1 MPLLRDFGAA
11 GHLEAF
17 FVSAVFAV
25 LGIRFLLS
33 VGDYFQLS
41 PAGLHI
47 AHVLWGGL
55 LMLAATLGFLLF
67 LPRASKRL
75 FAVIGGVGFGTFIDE
90 VGKFVTRDN
99 DYFFRPAIA
108 VIYVVLVLAVIGARA
123 IRRRDYS
130 REEYLANALA
140 ELEGAAL
147 DDFDA
152 EEQRR
157 ALFYL
162 SRADP
167 SHPLVPQLRA
177 AVLSSMLVPV
187 RRPWFAVRTRERFR
201 AFYRK
206 VAALPWFDDALAAFF
221 VIRIIVALAV
231 VLVTIVLPRIE
242 EIPEFP
248 AVLQPFLGRFASPGP
263 ADYAE
268 SVSTLMAAALAAAGV
283 AGLRRNRLAAFRMF
297 ERSILVSIMLTQVF
311 AFYRRELLA
320 MIGLVFHILLLIAVQ
335 YMTERER
342 VRVGPKEGF
351 E

>member
-1 MPLLRDFGAA
+1 
-11 GHLEAF
+11 
-17 FVSAVFAV
+17 
-25 LGIRFLLS
+25 
-33 VGDYFQLS
+33 
-41 PAGLHI
+41 
-47 AHVLWGGL
+47 
-55 LMLAATLGFLLF
+55 
-67 LPRASKRL
+67 
-75 FAVIGGVGFGTFIDE
+75 
-90 VGKFVTRDN
+90 VTRDN

-108 VIYVVLVLAVIGARA
+108 VIYGVLVVAVIGARA
-123 IRRRDYS
+123 IRTRSLYS

-152 EEQRR
+152 EEQKR

-167 SHPLVPQLRA
+167 AHPLVPQLRA

-187 RRPWFAVRTRERFR
+187 RRPWFAVRTRERLR
-201 AFYRK
+201 SFYRK

-221 VIRIIVALAV
+221 VIRIIVAVGV
-231 VLVTIVLPRIE
+231 VLVTAVLPRLE

-248 AVLQPFLGRFASPGP
+248 AILRPFLGRFASPGP
-263 ADYAE
+263 ADYLE
-268 SVSTLMAAALAAAGV
+268 TVSTLLAAALAAVGV
-283 AGLRRNRLAAFRMF
+283 VRLRRNRLAAFRMF

-320 MIGLVFHILLLIAVQ
+320 MIGLVLNILLLIAVQ

-342 VRVGPKEGF
+342 ARIGPDGGGD
-351 E
+351 